1 MAGQEFKATEKS
13 VLKNT
18 RDGAALKNLVSNTAE
33 RVSKRTEDAVLKKEV
48 SPELLAQYK
57 AAGIEKPTIPH
68 RQFKNLQ
75 FGRNNPDKPRSDD
88 ERDNQQSEQT
98 VMAFAPV
105 VSINFAPKEVPDRDY
120 TTRAL
125 RSRRKA
131 QTKADIAEQIANQP
145 EKVVA
150 EVVDVNTLSEG
161 SPFDDNVE
169 IVDAEIAPEVIDSDT
184 KLHENK
190 TRITIEEHSALSD
203 KLCDDSESSTLIFEA
218 EPVEQTGQ
226 LLLAEN
232 SESRQIPRP
241 VREQVESD
249 VIVVDVVPEDSS
261 KLQDDKTRVALSE
274 HSSASQKLVVA
285 DSSSAL
291 IIEAEAEVIE
301 EIPQLE
307 GSKPLA
313 LPCDENVIEVEC
325 EEVRPKTKKE
335 KQLEKKIRKGEKKL
349 DKLDYKLAKAE
360 DKLPHHRVFRVKREY
375 NAEKGK
381 VQSKLRL
388 EKEIKPSDYN
398 KFLKAGAKSV
408 GQTVSTSI
416 SGAIHGQISKY
427 EDDNQT
433 LKAAHGTEKVAESA
447 LRSTKN
453 AIKTINENQ
462 KNAPYRKASKLK
474 FQREQT
480 EQKLTYHKAALENPN
495 IRGDNKA
502 VKQAMKKSQ
511 QKRNQVNNAK
521 KAKKTTTKVKEVAK
535 KAEEKIVKAI
545 ASNKWAI
552 LIIVIF
558 LIVFALLG
566 TFGTSI
572 ATSLVDGG
580 TQMVATT
587 YTADDEDIYSAE
599 GYLAGRE
606 SELSDYI
613 SNIPNYYVGWNEYNY
628 YLDDIG
634 HDPYQLIS
642 YLSAVEIAFDY
653 DSEIQALIDEIYNE
667 MYTLEIVSTHEVR
680 SYTYTEIDEEG
691 NEVEVTVYYDYYI
704 LDVTLTTA
712 DFESVIK
719 PKLEALGVYDLYL
732 AMLENKGGKPNLF

>member
-18 RDGAALKNLVSNTAE
+18 RDGAVEKKLVSNTAE

-120 TTRAL
+120 TTRAV

-150 EVVDVNTLSEG
+150 EVVDMDTLSEG
-161 SPFDDNVE
+161 TPFDDNVE
-169 IVDAEIAPEVIDSDT
+169 IVDAEIIDEVIDSDT

-190 TRITIEEHSALSD
+190 TRVTIEEHSALSD
-203 KLCDDSESSTLIFEA
+203 KLCDDSEKSSLIFEA

-226 LLLAEN
+226 LVVIDN
-232 SESRQIPRP
+232 S
-241 VREQVESD
+241 D
-249 VIVVDVVPEDSS
+249 S
-261 KLQDDKTRVALSE
+261 KLQANKSRVMLAE

-511 QKRNQVNNAK
+511 QKRNQAQSAKNTK
-521 KAKKTTTKVKEVAK
+521 KAATKVKEVAK

-552 LIIVIF
+552 LIIIIF

-628 YLDDIG
+628 YVDDIG